1 MQEERLGLK
10 KALCAEDNVEGRSDK
25 GNYSIHL
32 DKGYCSNA
40 LTLCQALCSAL
51 ESRTRK
57 FRSTEEGTSLVVQWL
72 RLQPQMQGVWVRSL
86 VRELRCH
93 RPCDQNTK
101 T

>member
-10 KALCAEDNVEGRSDK
+10 KALCAEDNVEGRCDK

-32 DKGYCSNA
+32 DKGYCGNA

-57 FRSTEEGTSLVVQWL
+57 FRSTEEGTSLVVL
-72 RLQPQMQGVWVRSL
+72 
-86 VRELRCH
+86 
-93 RPCDQNTK
+93 
-101 T
+101 